1 MKVLMQDLPTIALA
15 TLSRPDGGAS
25 FPALCA
31 HGHVW
36 PIASIP
42 GLADVPGTDLA
53 GVLDQWSRCEP
64 RIVDFCRS
72 LPASG
77 PPDALALADLQVQ
90 LPLRP
95 RQTICIGANYRRH
108 VIEMMAD
115 HEVGSEAGLTSEQR
129 HERAVR
135 IMDHRAAHGQPY
147 AFIKPASCLLPPGDD
162 LILPP
167 DSMQIDWE
175 LELAVVI
182 GRPCFRVP
190 RAEALDYV
198 AGYAIAND
206 ISARDRLNRRDIPG
220 MGLDFIAGKGGPGFL
235 PFGPFIVPA
244 CFIDDPQDL
253 MLELRLNDQVM
264 QHESTADMI
273 FPVATLIEFISTHMM
288 LQPGDI
294 ISTGSP
300 AGNGTHHGR
309 FLQPGDRVEGRIAG
323 LGAQRFSCVAERLA
337 QGAATHR
344 PFVPLEEP
352 GR

>member
-1 MKVLMQDLPTIALA
+1 MQYIPTAALA
-15 TLSRPDGGAS
+15 TFSKLDGDNS
-25 FPALCA
+25 FPALCLGDKA
-31 HGHVW
+31 W

-42 GLADVPGTDLA
+42 GLEDIRGHDLA
-53 GVLDQWSRCEP
+53 GVLDQWTRAEP
-64 RIVDFCRS
+64 AILAFS
-72 LPASG
+72 QSPSISAA
-77 PPDALALADLQVQ
+77 PQALTMANLRLQ
-90 LPLRP
+90 LPLKP
-95 RQTICIGANYRRH
+95 RQIICVGANYRRH

-115 HEVGSEAGLTSEQR
+115 HEVGSEPGLTSDQR
-129 HERAVR
+129 RERATR

-147 AFIKPASCLLPPGDD
+147 AFVKPASCLLAPGDD
-162 LILPP
+162 LIIPP
-167 DSMQIDWE
+167 DSSQIDWE

-182 GRPCFRVP
+182 GRPCYRVP
-190 RAEALDYV
+190 RADALNYV

-253 MLELRLNDQVM
+253 MLELRLNDRVM
-264 QHESTADMI
+264 QQESTADMI
-273 FPVATLIEFISTHMM
+273 FPVATLIEFISTHMTLM
-288 LQPGDI
+288 PGDI

-309 FLQPGDRVEGRIAG
+309 YLQPGDRVEGRIGG
-323 LGAQRFSCVAERLA
+323 LGLQRFSCVAEQLA
-337 QGAATHR
+337 EGAVTHR

>member
-1 MKVLMQDLPTIALA
+1 MKVLRQDLPTTALA
-15 TLSRPDGGAS
+15 TFSRTDDDAS

-31 HGHVW
+31 RDQVW
-36 PIASIP
+36 PLASIP

-53 GVLDQWSRCEP
+53 GVFDQWARCEP
-64 RIVDFCRS
+64 AILAFCQS
-72 LPASG
+72 LPPSAA
-77 PPDALALADLQVQ
+77 PDALALADLRLE

-95 RQTICIGANYRRH
+95 RQIICVGANYRRH

-115 HEVGSEAGLTSEQR
+115 HEVGSEPGLTSDQR
-129 HERAVR
+129 RERATR
-135 IMDHRAAHGQPY
+135 IMDHRAAHGQPH
-147 AFIKPASCLLPPGDD
+147 AFIKPASCLLAPGDE
-162 LILPP
+162 LIIPP
-167 DSMQIDWE
+167 DSAQIDWE

-190 RAEALDYV
+190 RTDALNYV

-220 MGLDFIAGKGGPGFL
+220 MGLDFIAGKGGPGFF

-244 CFIDDPQDL
+244 CFIDDPQGL

-264 QHESTADMI
+264 QHENTADMI
-273 FPVATLIEFISTHMM
+273 FPVTTLIEFISTHMTLM
-288 LQPGDI
+288 PGDI

-309 FLQPGDRVEGRIAG
+309 YLQPGDRVEGRIEG
-323 LGAQRFSCVAERLA
+323 LGLQRFSCVAEQLA
-337 QGAATHR
+337 EGATTHR
-344 PFVPLEEP
+344 PFVPLQEP

>member
-1 MKVLMQDLPTIALA
+1 MQELPAIALA
-15 TLSRPDGGAS
+15 TFSRFGRDAS
-25 FPALCA
+25 FPALYA
-31 HGHVW
+31 HGQVW
-36 PIASIP
+36 PIVSIP

-53 GVLDQWSRCEP
+53 GVLDHWVLCE
-64 RIVDFCRS
+64 RAILAFCQS
-72 LPASG
+72 LPDAG
-77 PPDALALADLQVQ
+77 APDALAIADLRLE

-95 RQTICIGANYRRH
+95 RQIVCVGANYRRH

-115 HEVGSEAGLTSEQR
+115 HEVGSQAGLTSAQR
-129 HERAVR
+129 RERATR
-135 IMDHRAAHGQPY
+135 IMDHRAEHGQPY

-167 DSMQIDWE
+167 DSAQIDWE

-182 GRPCFRVP
+182 GRPCFRVA
-190 RAEALDYV
+190 RADALDYV
-198 AGYAIAND
+198 AGYAITND

-244 CFIDDPQDL
+244 CFVDDPQDL

-264 QHESTADMI
+264 QHESTEDMI
-273 FPVATLIEFISTHMM
+273 FPVATLIEFLSTHMM

-309 FLQPGDRVEGRIAG
+309 YLQPGDRVEGRIEG
-323 LGAQRFSCVAERLA
+323 LGSQRFTCIAEQLA
-337 QGAATHR
+337 QGATTHR
-344 PFVPLEEP
+344 PFIPLEEP